1 MTAAEARSAAEA
13 AWVVMRVTAEARDA
27 AVSWPAHAAADDANV
42 TAWHA
47 WLAAEAAV
55 IAAEARP

>member
-1 MTAAEARSAAEA
+1 
-13 AWVVMRVTAEARDA
+13 MRVTAEARDA
-27 AVSWPAHAAADDANV
+27 AVSWSERAAADDANV

-55 IAAEARP
+55 IAAEAHPFAEAMAAAELAAGLS